1 MKTFIRNLR
10 KRGQIRVHA
19 VWQLTNFTL
28 NVELER
34 EILDYYRADVEA
46 QAGGAPDLDVGVAF
60 SAAVTLYRLTQA
72 WMVRSTPESWIR
84 EIQDW
89 LPGELQDDTSQ
100 YSADLFLRYLPAIYR
115 PAQRLNATDPLVT
128 FIETYFRKFPLA
140 SVGSGYGVSDLESWM
155 RHRTFLRLVFLDR
168 VNEWRDRLY
177 LEMPWVQR
185 KIEIRMSSLN
195 FDRDVFSSSNKNI
208 VQTD

>member
-19 VWQLTNFTL
+19 VWQLTDFSL

-34 EILDYYRADVEA
+34 EIQDCYRADVEA

-72 WMVRSTPESWIR
+72 WMVRSIPESWIR

-89 LPGELQDDTSQ
+89 LPGELQDDVSQ

-128 FIETYFRKFPLA
+128 FIETCFRKFPLA

-155 RHRTFLRLVFLDR
+155 SHRAFLKMVFLDR

-185 KIEIRMSSLN
+185 EIEIRTFS
-195 FDRDVFSSSNKNI
+195 FDIDSNVFSSPNKTI